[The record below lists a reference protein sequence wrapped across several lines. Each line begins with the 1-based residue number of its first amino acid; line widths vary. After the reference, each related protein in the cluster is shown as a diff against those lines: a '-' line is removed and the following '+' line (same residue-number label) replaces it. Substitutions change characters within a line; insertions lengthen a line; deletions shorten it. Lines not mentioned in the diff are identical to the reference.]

1 MADHALTPAGAL
13 TPKDALTM
21 EREWKMPDRGAVG
34 IAFLIITE
42 TSLFAIFVVAYLVYI
57 GRSLTGPFPK
67 DVLELPI
74 VATICLLSSSLTIVL
89 AEHALK
95 HDRLGRFKLWWI
107 LTIALGLEFLTATG
121 LEWKKL
127 ITEDH
132 LTIRTNLFGST
143 FYSLVG
149 LHASHVIVGLSFLLL
164 VLIVTLRGFPI
175 QTQARRVMFL
185 SWYWHFVDAV
195 WVVVFT
201 VVYII
206 GR

>member
-1 MADHALTPAGAL
+1 MATNVVPV
-13 TPKDALTM
+13 DARTM
-21 EREWKMPDRGAVG
+21 ERDWTCVDRGTIG
-34 IAFLIITE
+34 IIFLIVTE
-42 TSLFAIFVVAYLVYI
+42 TALFTMFVAAYLIYI
-57 GRSLTGPFPK
+57 NKSLTGPYPK

-74 VATICLLSSSLTIVL
+74 LASICLLSSSGTIVF

-95 HDRLGRFKLWWI
+95 KNEMGRFKLWWI
-107 LTIALGLEFLTATG
+107 ITILLGAYFLLATG
-121 LEWKKL
+121 LEWRKL
-127 ITEDH
+127 IVEDH
-132 LTIRTNLFGST
+132 LTISTNLFGTT

-149 LHASHVIVGLSFLLL
+149 LHASHVTVGLIFLSIVL
-164 VLIVTLRGFPI
+164 VVTLMGFPI
-175 QTQARRVMFL
+175 QNQLRRVLFL

>member
-1 MADHALTPAGAL
+1 MAAGHIVAEHPL
-13 TPKDALTM
+13 QM
-21 EREWKMPDRGAVG
+21 EREWKPPDRGTVG
-34 IAFLIITE
+34 IIFLIVTE
-42 TSLFAIFVVAYLVYI
+42 SVLFSMFVVAYLIYT
-57 GRSLTGPFPK
+57 GKSLVGPYPK

-74 VATICLLSSSLTIVL
+74 LASICLLSSSATIVF

-95 HDRLGRFKLWWI
+95 HNQLAKFKLWWI
-107 LTIALGLEFLTATG
+107 VTILLGAYFLWATG
-121 LEWKKL
+121 VEWREL
-127 ITEDH
+127 IYERH
-132 LTIRTNLFGST
+132 LTISTNLFGTT

-149 LHASHVIVGLSFLLL
+149 LHASHVIVGLIFLT
-164 VLIVTLRGFPI
+164 IVFVVTMTGFPI
-175 QTQARRVMFL
+175 QTQLRRVLFL

>member
-1 MADHALTPAGAL
+1 MATAPSTARQNALEL
-13 TPKDALTM
+13 
-21 EREWKMPDRGAVG
+21 EREWELPDRGTIG
-34 IAFLIITE
+34 IIFLIITE
-42 TSLFAIFVVAYLVYI
+42 TALFTIFVVAYLVYI
-57 GRSLTGPFPK
+57 GRSLTGPYPK

-74 VATICLLSSSLTIVL
+74 LSTVCLLSSSLTIVF

-95 HDRLGRFKLWWI
+95 HNHLARFKLWWF
-107 LTIALGLEFLTATG
+107 LTICLGLEFLTATA
-121 LEWKKL
+121 LEWYKL
-127 ITEDH
+127 ITHDH
-132 LTIRTNLFGST
+132 LTISTNLFGTT

-149 LHASHVIVGLSFLLL
+149 LHASHVIVGLSFLSF
-164 VLIVTLRGFPI
+164 VMIVTLRGFPI
-175 QTQARRVMFL
+175 RTQLRRVLFL